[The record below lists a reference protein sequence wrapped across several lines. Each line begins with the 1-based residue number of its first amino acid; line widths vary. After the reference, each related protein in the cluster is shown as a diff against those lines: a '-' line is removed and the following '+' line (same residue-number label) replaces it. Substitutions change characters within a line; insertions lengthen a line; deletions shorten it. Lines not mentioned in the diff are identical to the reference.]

1 MRRDL
6 KDSIAGQLFPLDLDT
21 TLNNNNLRTQND
33 NLDVVKNLEQQF
45 NLMKKER
52 ENAMQMWHN
61 ALGVITQLEQ
71 ELKVEIDNKNFFIS
85 IKKIK
90 LF

>member
-61 ALGVITQLEQ
+61 SLGIITQLEQ
-71 ELKVEIDNKNFFIS
+71 ELKVEINKKSFIS
-85 IKKIK
+85 ITKT
-90 LF
+90 

>member
-21 TLNNNNLRTQND
+21 TLNNNNNNLRTQND

-61 ALGVITQLEQ
+61 SLGIITQLEQ
-71 ELKVEIDNKNFFIS
+71 ELKVEINKKSFIS
-85 IKKIK
+85 ITKT
-90 LF
+90 

>member
-21 TLNNNNLRTQND
+21 TLNNNNNNLRTQND

-61 ALGVITQLEQ
+61 SLGVITQLEQ
-71 ELKVEIDNKNFFIS
+71 ELKVEINKKSFIS
-85 IKKIK
+85 ITKT
-90 LF
+90 